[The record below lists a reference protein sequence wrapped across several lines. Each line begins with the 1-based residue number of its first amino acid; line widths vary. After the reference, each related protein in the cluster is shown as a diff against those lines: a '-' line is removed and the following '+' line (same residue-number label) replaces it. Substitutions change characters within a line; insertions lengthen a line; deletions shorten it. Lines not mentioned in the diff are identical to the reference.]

1 MTTLRLMSHNQ
12 WRCDNNQK
20 AWEALGMDCSSA
32 VREEGFAR
40 VYAETQPD
48 IVGIQEISG
57 KMTED
62 LMASLAARGL
72 RYALLWGHDTP
83 ILYRP
88 DKFELVDSTFA
99 LYPLACPG
107 EEGEFNNSSTKS
119 RTVAVFREKD
129 SGKLFVFTSTHL
141 WWMSD
146 DPAGKNYR
154 RGSGAARVYQIGLA
168 MDDIDA
174 MRAAYGNC
182 PAILVGDM
190 NTPFDSPVIRAAF
203 ARGYRHAHD
212 LATDYADSSRGH
224 HACGPNGFSTEE
236 HPGGFVKSIDHILI
250 AGAAALHVRRFER
263 YAPEYYMPLSD
274 HAPVY
279 IDAEI

>member
-1 MTTLRLMSHNQ
+1 MTEIRLMSHNQ

-20 AWEALGMDCSSA
+20 AWEALGLDCSSA

-40 VYAETQPD
+40 VYAETHPD

-57 KMTED
+57 KMAED

-83 ILYRP
+83 ILYRQ
-88 DKFELVDSTFA
+88 DKFELVDSMFA
-99 LYPLACPG
+99 LYPTACPG
-107 EEGEFNNSSTKS
+107 EEGEFNNASTKS
-119 RTVAVFREKD
+119 RTAAVFRAKGE
-129 SGKLFVFTSTHL
+129 GKLFVFASTHL

-146 DPAGKNYR
+146 DPAARNYR
-154 RGSGAARVYQIGLA
+154 RGSDAARAYQIGLA

-174 MRAAYGNC
+174 LRAAYNNC

-190 NTPFDSPVIRAAF
+190 NAPLDSTPLRAAF

-224 HACGPNGFSTEE
+224 HDCGNQGYSMTER
-236 HPGGFVKSIDHILI
+236 PGGFPLAIDHILVS
-250 AGAAALHVRRFER
+250 GAEALRIRRFER

-274 HAPVY
+274 HAPVF
-279 IDAEI
+279 IDAEL